1 MTQSSMWAVRWE
13 CYGADG
19 VITTEG
25 GGSIGMSREIAAA
38 WKNTDSY
45 KYYVISIEEA
55 LALREKYPAEGARDG
70 FANTS
75 QFQAVGRGV
84 DTPFIS
90 QTRR

>member
-1 MTQSSMWAVRWE
+1 MWAVRWE

-25 GGSIGMSREIAAA
+25 GGAVGASRKEAES
-38 WKNTDSY
+38 WTNSENY
-45 KYYVISIEEA
+45 KYYVIPIEKA
-55 LALREKYPAEGARDG
+55 LKLREKYPAEGARDG